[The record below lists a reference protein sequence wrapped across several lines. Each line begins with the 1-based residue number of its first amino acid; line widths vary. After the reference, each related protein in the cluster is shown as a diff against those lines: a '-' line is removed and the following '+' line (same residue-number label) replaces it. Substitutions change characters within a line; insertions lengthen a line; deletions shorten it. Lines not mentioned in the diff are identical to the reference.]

1 MGQRMSELEALL
13 WTLEKD
19 PYLGST
25 FANLTLLDRVPD
37 LERFRRRMAHAAIVV
52 PRLRQRVGP
61 GIGRLV
67 PPEWRDDRDLDLD
80 HHVRAIA
87 LPAPG
92 TRRQLLDLV
101 VQLAGEP
108 LDRARP
114 LWRFTV
120 IEGAGVGAPAQGHG
134 LDGIEGLPT
143 GTVAAMVQQLHHS
156 LSDGEGGVR
165 MSAAFLDLERDA
177 PEPAPVEPAVA
188 DRPGADAPLPL
199 LAGAGSHLARR
210 GIGIVGRV
218 VGGAA
223 TLARRPDQL
232 AAAGEGAA
240 TAVSSLIRQGVVR
253 DPARSPL
260 WTQRTL
266 RRRLELL
273 RIPLEDT
280 LRAAKALG
288 GTVND
293 VFVTGA
299 AGGAGRYHAARGH
312 AIDELRMAM
321 PVSTRTDRNAAGN
334 AFTPARLLVPCA
346 ITDPAERFAAV
357 RARLATTKGERA
369 IGLAAGIA
377 GVANLAPTTVL
388 VRAARAQAAT
398 VDFTTSNLRGAPFPL
413 YVAGAR
419 MTANHPLG
427 PLAGTAWNLTT
438 ISVDGSLDMGLNVDA
453 GAVEDPEALRGDLE
467 AAFAELLALG

>member
-19 PYLGST
+19 PHLGST

-37 LERFRRRMAHAAIVV
+37 LDRFRRRMAHAATVV

-61 GIGRLV
+61 RIGRLV
-67 PPEWRDDRDLDLD
+67 PPEWRDDCDLDLD
-80 HHVRAIA
+80 HHVRRIA

-120 IEGAGVGAPAQGHG
+120 IDNV
-134 LDGIEGLPT
+134 DGIDGLPAGT
-143 GTVAAMVQQLHHS
+143 GAAMVQQLHHT

-177 PEPAPVEPAVA
+177 PEPPPVEPAVA
-188 DRPGADAPLPL
+188 DRPGDDAPLPL
-199 LAGAGSHLARR
+199 LAGAGAHLARR
-210 GIGIVGRV
+210 GMGIATRV
-218 VGGAA
+218 VGDAA
-223 TLARRPDQL
+223 TLARHPDQL
-232 AAAGEGAA
+232 AAAGTGAA
-240 TAVSSLIRQGVVR
+240 TAVGSLVRQGLVR

-280 LRAAKALG
+280 KRAAKALG

-293 VFVTGA
+293 LFVTGA
-299 AGGAGRYHAARGH
+299 AGGAGRYHAARGE

-321 PVSTRTDRNAAGN
+321 PVSTRTDRSAAGN
-334 AFTPARLLVPCA
+334 AFTPTRLLVPCA

-357 RARLATTKGERA
+357 QARLAATKGERA
-369 IGLAAGIA
+369 IGLVAGLA
-377 GVANLAPTTVL
+377 GVANLAPTAVL

-438 ISVDGSLDMGLNVDA
+438 ISVDGSLDMGLSVDA
-453 GAVEDPEALRGDLE
+453 GAVDDPEALRADLE

>member
-19 PYLGST
+19 PHLGST
-25 FANLTLLDRVPD
+25 FANLTLLDRAPD
-37 LERFRRRMAHAAIVV
+37 LDRFRRRMAHAATVV

-61 GIGRLV
+61 GIGRVV
-67 PPEWRDDRDLDLD
+67 PPEWRDDGDLDLD
-80 HHVRAIA
+80 HHVRRIA

-114 LWRFTV
+114 LWRFTIV
-120 IEGAGVGAPAQGHG
+120 DNVDNV
-134 LDGIEGLPT
+134 DGIAGLPA
-143 GTVAAMVQQLHHS
+143 GTAAAMVQQLHHT

-165 MSAAFLDLERDA
+165 MSAAYLDLERDA
-177 PEPAPVEPAVA
+177 PEPAPVETDVA
-188 DRPGADAPLPL
+188 DRPDDDAPLSL
-199 LAGAGSHLARR
+199 LAGAGAHLARR
-210 GIGIVGRV
+210 GMGIAGRV
-218 VGGAA
+218 VADAA
-223 TLARRPDQL
+223 TLARHPDRL
-232 AAAGEGAA
+232 ATAGTGAAA
-240 TAVSSLIRQGVVR
+240 AVGSLVRQGLVR

-280 LRAAKALG
+280 KRAAKALG

-293 VFVTGA
+293 LFVTGA
-299 AGGAGRYHAARGH
+299 AGGAGRYHATRGE
-312 AIDELRMAM
+312 AVDELRMAM
-321 PVSTRTDRNAAGN
+321 PVSTRTDRSAAGN
-334 AFTPARLLVPCA
+334 AFTPTRLLVPCA

-357 RARLATTKGERA
+357 RARLAATKGERA
-369 IGLAAGIA
+369 IGLVAGLA
-377 GVANLAPTTVL
+377 GVANLAPTAAL
-388 VRAARAQAAT
+388 VRAARAQAGT

-413 YVAGAR
+413 YLAGAR

-453 GAVEDPEALRGDLE
+453 GAVDDPEALRADLE

>member
-19 PYLGST
+19 PHLDST

-37 LERFRRRMAHAAIVV
+37 LERFRRRMAHAATVV

-67 PPEWRDDRDLDLD
+67 PPEWRDDHDLDLD
-80 HHVRAIA
+80 HHVRIIA

-101 VQLAGEP
+101 VQLAAEP

-120 IEGAGVGAPAQGHG
+120 IAGIGVGVGV
-134 LDGIEGLPT
+134 DGTEGLPE
-143 GTVAAMVQQLHHS
+143 GTVAALVQQVHHT

-165 MSAAFLDLERDA
+165 MSGAFLDLERDA
-177 PEPAPVEPAVA
+177 PEPAPVEAVVG
-188 DRPGADAPLPL
+188 DGAGDDTPLGL
-199 LAGAGSHLARR
+199 LAGAGTHLARR
-210 GIGIVGRV
+210 GIGIVERL
-218 VGGAA
+218 AA
-223 TLARRPDQL
+223 EATTLARHPDQL
-232 AAAGEGAA
+232 TAAGTATAA
-240 TAVSSLIRQGVVR
+240 AVSSLARQGLVR

-260 WTQRTL
+260 WTKRTL

-273 RIPLEDT
+273 RMPLEDT
-280 LRAAKALG
+280 KRAAKALG

-293 VFVTGA
+293 LFVTGA
-299 AGGAGRYHAARGH
+299 AGGAGRYHAARGE
-312 AIDELRMAM
+312 AVDELRMAM
-321 PVSTRTDRNAAGN
+321 PVSTRTDRSAAGN
-334 AFTPARLLVPCA
+334 AFTPTRVLVPCA

-357 RARLATTKGERA
+357 QARLAATKGERA
-369 IGLAAGIA
+369 IGLVAGLA
-377 GVANLAPTTVL
+377 GVANLAPTAVL

-419 MTANHPLG
+419 MLANHPLG

-453 GAVEDPEALRGDLE
+453 GAVEDPEALRSDLD
-467 AAFAELLALG
+467 AAFTELLALG